1 MKKKLEQSSSSEEA
15 LNEIKQYLIMERINP
30 PEIKAFMLKKG
41 KLIEASATLQELGI
55 YSSLFINTNTEN
67 GKDLVEEHEIFGK
80 LIRTKG
86 ADSDEGGVV
95 TGFSVVDQPWVT
107 SEIGP
112 LTPSLQVKPLI
123 STF

>member
-1 MKKKLEQSSSSEEA
+1 
-15 LNEIKQYLIMERINP
+15 MERINP

-95 TGFSVVDQPWVT
+95 TGFSVVD
-107 SEIGP
+107 
-112 LTPSLQVKPLI
+112 
-123 STF
+123 